1 MKVLVTGGCGFL
13 GTNLVEAL
21 AGRGDETVVLD
32 NLARRG
38 SETNRDYIAAN
49 GLAKIIDGD
58 IRDPATVEAA
68 VIGCDAIVHLA
79 AQVAVTTSVTDPM
92 TDFEV
97 NALGTVN
104 MLEAARRTGRAP
116 IVIFAS
122 TNKVYGGMEEAG
134 VVDTGESYAYANL
147 PGGVPETTPLDFHS
161 PYGCSKGAADQY
173 VRDYAR
179 IYGLP
184 TAVFRMSCLYG
195 PHQLGNEDQ
204 GWLAHFAISA
214 LRGEGVSIFGDGKQ
228 VRDVLFVDD
237 VVDIYLRAL
246 DRGPLLRGD
255 IVNVGGGPDK
265 TLTLLQLV
273 AMLEAHLGHR
283 MEVTFEDWRP
293 GDQRVY
299 ISDVRR
305 AGQLFGWAPTTEVAD
320 GVNRLVAWVL
330 AQPHLVSTSS

>member
-21 AGRGDETVVLD
+21 ARRGDETVVLD

-38 SETNRDYIAAN
+38 SERNRDYLAEG
-49 GLAKIIDGD
+49 GLARIVDAD
-58 IRDPATVEAA
+58 IRDPDAVEAA
-68 VIGCDAIVHLA
+68 ARGCDAIVHLA
-79 AQVAVTTSVTDPM
+79 AQVAVTTSVADPR
-92 TDFEV
+92 TDFDV
-97 NALGTVN
+97 NATGTVN
-104 MLEAARRTGRAP
+104 VLEAARRSGRAP
-116 IVIFAS
+116 TVVFAS

-134 VVDTGESYAYANL
+134 VIDTGERYAYADL
-147 PGGVPETTPLDFHS
+147 PGGVPESTPLDFHS

-179 IYGLP
+179 IYDLP

-195 PHQLGNEDQ
+195 PHQFGNEDQ

-237 VVDIYLRAL
+237 VVDVYLRAL
-246 DRGPLLRGD
+246 DRGPALSGE
-255 IVNVGGGPDK
+255 IVNIGGGPEK

-273 AMLEAHLGHR
+273 AMLEARLGR
-283 MEVTFEDWRP
+283 PMSVTYEDWRP

-299 ISDVRR
+299 ISDVHR
-305 AGQLFGWAPTTEVAD
+305 AEQVFGWTPTTEVAD
-320 GVNRLVAWVL
+320 GVGRLVDWIA
-330 AQPHLVSTSS
+330 AQPHLVPPA